1 MSYFILILQVFQP
14 LPHGMYFRFVVF
26 VLKLKNLLWT
36 SFQQYGLVGLYN
48 LQALLVTILTDKL
61 RQASPW

>member
-48 LQALLVTILTDKL
+48 LQALLGTILTDKL